1 MKSFTIK
8 VTQKEIEETAR
19 EENYSF
25 SAEQI
30 QECMEKLEDSTLEFI
45 GNEIRDI
52 FFNVSNN
59 K

>member
-1 MKSFTIK
+1 MKSFRITI
-8 VTQKEIEETAR
+8 TQKEIEETAK
-19 EENYSF
+19 EEGYSF
-25 SAEQI
+25 SGSKI

-59 K
+59 Q